1 MRLNN
6 NSTLFLFYLGVM
18 LILTYLQQE
27 FVLLPELQSFDLVGE
42 DAKALLMEK
51 WQKSRWLAFLV
62 APIMLPLR
70 LSLISLCLFIGSF
83 LVTEMSGYK
92 FKDWWSVV
100 LRAQAVMLCYSICI
114 CVINICFGSEK
125 TVYAISHMSLM
136 FLGGEDMA
144 SWLRVPLS
152 AVNLFEIIYWF
163 VMAWLVGK
171 LTNNRFFKSF
181 KFVMS
186 SYGVGYLFYIVL
198 LMFLV
203 LYLS

>member
-1 MRLNN
+1 MRLSD

-18 LILTYLQQE
+18 LIVTYLQQE

-42 DAKALLMEK
+42 DSKALLMEK
-51 WQKSRWLAFLV
+51 WQKFRWLAFLV

-70 LSLISLCLFIGSF
+70 LTLISLCFFIGSF
-83 LVTEMSGYK
+83 FVSEMSGYK
-92 FKDWWSVV
+92 FNDWWTVV
-100 LRAQAVMLCYSICI
+100 LRAQAVMLGYSICI
-114 CVINICFGSEK
+114 CILNICAGSER
-125 TVYAISHMSLM
+125 TGEVISHMSLM

-144 SWLRVPLS
+144 LWLRVPLS
-152 AVNLFEIIYWF
+152 ALNLFEIIYWF
-163 VMAWLVGK
+163 VMAWLVARMTK
-171 LTNNRFFKSF
+171 NRFFGSF

-186 SYGVGYLFYIVL
+186 SYGIGYLFYIVF